1 MSLLNHNTV
10 SKAQIGLSLPFT
22 NKVMVCANIFNNKGV
37 IMTKAKQA
45 KRLKRQKSKRKIL
58 NMRSNGLSFEKKQV
72 IRNRKE
78 KFAGLKASMPNFIKE
93 K

>member
-1 MSLLNHNTV
+1 
-10 SKAQIGLSLPFT
+10 
-22 NKVMVCANIFNNKGV
+22 MVYANIFNNKGV

-45 KRLKRQKSKRKIL
+45 KRLKRQKSKKKIL

-78 KFAGLKASMPNFIKE
+78 KFAGLKTSMPNFIKE

>member
-1 MSLLNHNTV
+1 
-10 SKAQIGLSLPFT
+10 
-22 NKVMVCANIFNNKGV
+22 
-37 IMTKAKQA
+37 MTKAKQA

-78 KFAGLKASMPNFIKE
+78 KFAGLKASMTNFIKE

>member
-1 MSLLNHNTV
+1 
-10 SKAQIGLSLPFT
+10 
-22 NKVMVCANIFNNKGV
+22 
-37 IMTKAKQA
+37 MTKAKQA

-78 KFAGLKASMPNFIKE
+78 KFAGLKTSMPNCIKE